1 MRLFRVDNEGTV
13 TAEVKTQQ
21 RLAGL
26 YDGVMVARREGDGDY
41 YLDHGNGNVQ
51 KLEIRDG
58 DARPFTPDS
67 NFTVPLDD
75 MPHKAWD
82 RSQTEE
88 AVRAPVSQFG
98 GLFGDGDDA
107 QRPANERA
115 WDTSQPAATEF

>member
-1 MRLFRVDNEGTV
+1 MRLFRVDNEGKV
-13 TAEVKTQQ
+13 TDEVKTQQ

-51 KLEIRDG
+51 KLEIREG
-58 DARPFTPDS
+58 DARPFTPES
-67 NFTVPLDD
+67 NFKVNLDD

-82 RSQTEE
+82 REQTNE

-98 GLFGDGDDA
+98 ALFGDGGEDA
-107 QRPANERA
+107 PANERA
-115 WDTSQPAATEF
+115 WDTSTAAAEEF